1 MAEMKINGFPGHTSH
16 LQNICQGRK
25 TIRDKKRLKDMIKDG
40 EDEAALQKKI
50 DAFVMTY
57 FLREL

>member
-1 MAEMKINGFPGHTSH
+1 MGSRVTLLLY

-25 TIRDKKRLKDMIKDG
+25 TMRDKKRLKDMVKYG

-57 FLREL
+57 FLRAL